1 MRFRYRKFDPAA
13 VSRRERLDELM
24 QLFQQLLEHSAG
36 DVDQALEWLDDI
48 AQRDGL
54 WGDDIDLDA
63 FRAELQKRG
72 RIRRRESTGGFE
84 LTPKGEK
91 GLRQGALRELFGTL
105 DRGGAG
111 EHRSRVSGGGAEI
124 LPETRSYRFGDEL
137 WTIAPTETLHN
148 AVRRSFAA
156 GSDRIQ
162 VTEEDLAVRETE
174 LSTNCA
180 TALLVDCSHSMVLY
194 GEDRMTPARRVAMG
208 LVELIKT
215 KFPKDRLHVIA
226 FGNDAREVP
235 LENVPYLN
243 WGRYYTNT
251 KAALGLAREL
261 LMRSRL
267 TNRQILMITDG
278 KPTVLDEGGRR
289 YIDAGW
295 LNERIVNRTLD
306 EAVMC
311 RRKGISITTF
321 MMTDDPTLVSF
332 VQQLTELNRGRAYY
346 TSLDEL
352 GGFLLV
358 DYVRNRRRNVR

>member
-24 QLFQQLLEHSAG
+24 KLFQQLLEHSAG

-48 AQRDGL
+48 AERYGL
-54 WGDDIDLDA
+54 WGDDLDLDA
-63 FRAELQKRG
+63 FRAEMEKQG
-72 RIRRRESTGGFE
+72 RIRRRDGGGGGFE

-91 GLRQGALRELFGTL
+91 ALRQGALRELFGAL
-105 DRGGAG
+105 DRGGPG
-111 EHRSRVSGGGAEI
+111 EHRSRVTGSGAEV
-124 LPETRSYRFGDEL
+124 LPETRPYSFGDEL
-137 WTIAPTETLHN
+137 WAIAPTETLQN
-148 AVRRSFAA
+148 AVRRSLAA
-156 GSDRIQ
+156 GGDDIQ

-208 LVELIKT
+208 LVELIQT

-235 LENVPYLN
+235 LKDVPYLN

-251 KAALGLAREL
+251 KAALRLAREL
-261 LMRSRL
+261 LMRSRFA
-267 TNRQILMITDG
+267 NRQILMITDG

-289 YIDAGW
+289 YVDAGW

-311 RRKGISITTF
+311 RRKGMTITTF

-332 VQQLTELNRGRAYY
+332 VEKLTELNRGRAYY
-346 TSLDEL
+346 TSLDDL

-358 DYVRNRRRNVR
+358 DYVRNRRRNV